1 MEARF
6 FCKTGALAG
15 ADYRIAGSATIG
27 RGASN
32 TIVVGD
38 GVVSKAH
45 ARIAFDPAGA
55 AWVLEDLGSTNGTR
69 LDGVPVSGRERM
81 RDLHVVTLGG
91 RHDFIFVVPAA
102 EAAEAASADSP
113 PVEAGTRHDRPAAL
127 SAPPLVAESSPG
139 SGDPAG
145 NSPSPSGDSPAA
157 GMGTRHD
164 RPAALS
170 VPPLVAESPPG
181 SGDSVPSEGS
191 AAVGAGTRHDR
202 PAALSAPPLVAESSP
217 GPGDSVPSEDFAAV
231 GAGTRHDRPAALSVP
246 PLVAESSPGSGD
258 SASSEDSPAV
268 EPGTRHD
275 RPAALS
281 VPPLVAGAAAPGAGA
296 GGRAEVGDPRSPAAS
311 PSDGP
316 PADVSSSTR
325 HEAPPVLSAPPLAV
339 GDPASPA
346 AGSPRSAESASDS
359 AKGAADPAAGA
370 AAETPADGVS
380 FQVRPADGAPRR
392 VTLGDG
398 RHVFGRAKDCAVAI
412 DDRTLSR
419 RHAAFTVADGRV
431 SVEDL
436 GSLNGTFVGG
446 VRIEEA
452 TEVGD
457 GRVVG
462 LGEQVKVLVGGA
474 GS

>member
-32 TIVVGD
+32 TIVLGD

-55 AWVLEDLGSTNGTR
+55 AWILEDLGSTNGTK

-102 EAAEAASADSP
+102 GAAEAASADSP

-127 SAPPLVAESSPG
+127 SVPPLVGESPPGAEDSR
-139 SGDPAG
+139 
-145 NSPSPSGDSPAA
+145 SPSGASGAVGA
-157 GMGTRHD
+157 GTRHD

-170 VPPLVAESPPG
+170 VPPLVGESPPG
-181 SGDSVPSEGS
+181 AGDSGS
-191 AAVGAGTRHDR
+191 SDGSPALGTGTRHDR
-202 PAALSAPPLVAESSP
+202 PAALSVPPLVVGAAGAREAGDVPAGAAGVAKEPRSP
-217 GPGDSVPSEDFAAV
+217 SGASGAV

-246 PLVAESSPGSGD
+246 PLVAG
-258 SASSEDSPAV
+258 V
-268 EPGTRHD
+268 
-275 RPAALS
+275 
-281 VPPLVAGAAAPGAGA
+281 AAPPVPGGADA
-296 GGRAEVGDPRSPAAS
+296 PA
-311 PSDGP
+311 
-316 PADVSSSTR
+316 PADVPSSTR
-325 HEAPPVLSAPPLAV
+325 HEAPPVLSVPPLAAGV
-339 GDPASPA
+339 DSAPASAGPPPSAEAGAGPA
-346 AGSPRSAESASDS
+346 AGPAEAKSSAS
-359 AKGAADPAAGA
+359 
-370 AAETPADGVS
+370 GVS
-380 FQVRPADGAPRR
+380 FRVRPADGAPRR

-419 RHAAFTVADGRV
+419 RHAAFTVAGGRV

-457 GRVVG
+457 GRLVG
-462 LGEQVKVLVGGA
+462 LGEQVKVLVGA
-474 GS
+474 EP